1 MILRQ
6 YDYKW
11 RVVQDTKFSVIE
23 ENVKKNEKQQ
33 KNLKRQPNCF
43 SLLVLIS
50 FNLETI
56 FQTY

>member
-23 ENVKKNEKQQ
+23 ENVKKNEKQ
-33 KNLKRQPNCF
+33 
-43 SLLVLIS
+43 
-50 FNLETI
+50 
-56 FQTY
+56 